1 MPELLLTVIMRWI
14 HISSMATLIGGI
26 IYGRLVMAPASS
38 SLAADAQEALGD
50 HAASHYRPLVVASM
64 IGLILSGLYRYFTT
78 PGHRPLYEALFGIK
92 MLLVLH
98 VFAVALLIVKPRN
111 PRRTRM
117 MTGVMISGLII
128 IGISAWLGR
137 IY

>member
-1 MPELLLTVIMRWI
+1 MRWI

-38 SLAADAQEALGD
+38 SLAADAQEALAD
-50 HAASHYRPLVVASM
+50 HAASNYRPLVVASM
-64 IGLILSGLYRYFTT
+64 IGLILSGLYRYMTT
-78 PGHRPLYEALFGIK
+78 PGHRPFYHALFGIK

-98 VFAVALLIVKPRN
+98 VFAVALLIVKPHN

-117 MTGVMISGLII
+117 MTGVVISGLLI